1 MSPAEIETAIEREKD
16 LLPFG
21 WGRFGKSLE
30 GIAEV
35 VEPDEQLL
43 AACIG
48 LNPTFEHK
56 SITLAGGLRELTKST
71 NVVLAATDRRLL
83 VIATGAAGGTREHS
97 EIPYAGMT
105 IDEVGKRDLKLSWP
119 DGTMRIK
126 GLAKPMAPPLVDAL
140 RSKLT
145 G

>member
-1 MSPAEIETAIEREKD
+1 MDPAAIEREKG

-30 GIAEV
+30 AIAEV
-35 VEPDEQLL
+35 AAPDEELL

-48 LNPTFEHK
+48 LNPSFEHR
-56 SITLAGGLRELTKST
+56 SITLVGGLRELSKST

-83 VIATGAAGGTREHS
+83 LIPTGAGGAPRDEHS

-105 IDEVGKRDLKLSWP
+105 LDEVDKRELRLSWP
-119 DGTMRIK
+119 EGKMHVK
-126 GLAKPMAPPLVDAL
+126 GLAKPMVPGFERAL
-140 RSKLT
+140 RERLAP
-145 G
+145 

>member
-1 MSPAEIETAIEREKD
+1 MDAAAIAREKD

-35 VEPDEQLL
+35 ADPDEELL

-48 LNPTFEHK
+48 LNPSFEHRTV
-56 SITLAGGLRELTKST
+56 TLVGGLRELTEST

-83 VIATGAAGGTREHS
+83 LIATGAGGAPRDHS
-97 EIPYAGMT
+97 EIAYDGMT
-105 IDEVGKRDLKLSWP
+105 IDEVGKRELKLSWP
-119 DGTMRIK
+119 EGKMHVK
-126 GLAKPMAPPLVDAL
+126 GLAKLMVPGFERAL
-140 RSKLT
+140 RERLA